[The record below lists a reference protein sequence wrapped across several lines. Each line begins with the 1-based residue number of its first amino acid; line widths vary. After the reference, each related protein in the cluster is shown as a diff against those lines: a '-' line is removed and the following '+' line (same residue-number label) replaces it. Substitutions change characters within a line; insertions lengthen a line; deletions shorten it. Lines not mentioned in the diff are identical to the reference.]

1 MARKIFK
8 TGNSEVSVQLDRERG
23 QIIITLL
30 DTPLPG
36 VTDEFAR
43 QVADFYEEIAV
54 S

>member
-8 TGNSEVSVQLDRERG
+8 TGNSTPLDA
-23 QIIITLL
+23 
-30 DTPLPG
+30 PLPG